1 MAFRVLTMAVDLCRL
16 TTRTMNVN
24 AGHERTSKARII
36 HQIQLIRGI
45 TVEKKSFS
53 LAAIELDVQEYILQ
67 LAIKQLENK
76 FNVTL
81 FNWESFSIILTES
94 GMSIYE
100 YFKLFDDELLIL
112 IEDFA
117 ED

>member
-1 MAFRVLTMAVDLCRL
+1 MPGFFIDRLAMIHSNLFCMQAFISL
-16 TTRTMNVN
+16 
-24 AGHERTSKARII
+24 
-36 HQIQLIRGI
+36 
-45 TVEKKSFS
+45 VEKKSFS

-76 FNVTL
+76 FNVSL
-81 FNWESFSIILTES
+81 FNWESFSIVLTES